1 MAATIHDVAKRAGV
15 GIGTVSSVIN
25 NSRAVNE
32 ETRKRVMQAIAELDY
47 TPHPAARQLSSGKTF
62 NIGAIIPF
70 FTRPAA
76 VERLRGVMSVIAPS
90 KYDFTL
96 FSVETADQRSEQLK
110 DVPRRGRVDGLI
122 IFSCPPTR
130 REARRILDSNIPTV
144 LIDGYHSDLNCIY
157 IDNVAGGYTA
167 TKHLISL
174 GHRRIGY
181 LGDPI
186 DDPIGFFV
194 SRDRFRGYRQ
204 ALDEAGIPFN
214 PAYHREGAH
223 SLESGREMALSLLR
237 QPKPPTALFA
247 FSDTIAFGV
256 MEAAKELRLSIPED
270 VALIGFDDIELA
282 RLYGLSTI
290 RQQLFQTGVM
300 GAEMLLNLIKNPGSE
315 QLQIKLS
322 TELVVRHS
330 TAGNQNATS
339 KKEVMPI
346 HR

>member
-1 MAATIHDVAKRAGV
+1 MDATIHDVAKRAGV

-90 KYDFTL
+90 EYDFTL
-96 FSVETADQRSEQLK
+96 FSVETAAQRAEQLK

-122 IFSCPPTR
+122 IFSCPPTQ
-130 REARRILDSNIPTV
+130 REAQRILASKIPTV
-144 LIDGYHSDLNCIY
+144 LIDGYHPDLNCIY

-167 TKHLISL
+167 TKHLIDL

-194 SRDRFRGYRQ
+194 SRDRFQGYRQ
-204 ALDEAGIPFN
+204 ALADAGIPFN
-214 PAYHREGAH
+214 PAYHREGQH
-223 SLESGREMALSLLR
+223 SLASGREMALSLLQ
-237 QPKPPTALFA
+237 QPEPPTALFA
-247 FSDTIAFGV
+247 FSDTIAFGA
-256 MEAAKELRLSIPED
+256 MEAANQLGLSIPQD
-270 VALIGFDDIELA
+270 LAVIGFDDIELA
-282 RLYGLSTI
+282 RMYGLSTM
-290 RQQLFQTGVM
+290 RQQLFQTGAM
-300 GAEMLLNLIKNPGSE
+300 GAKMLLNLINNPDVKQQHIQLSSE
-315 QLQIKLS
+315 LIVRYS
-322 TELVVRHS
+322 TE
-330 TAGNQNATS
+330 GNQGIDS
-339 KKEVMPI
+339 SKEVMSI
-346 HR
+346 RL